1 MVMLMSF
8 VHFDIVMKL
17 MAFIGKHNNYQWSK
31 VYKKEVK
38 INEIFVSNIAGYGSF
53 FCHFNSRKIKF

>member
-1 MVMLMSF
+1 MLMSF

-38 INEIFVSNIAGYGSF
+38 INEIFVSNID
-53 FCHFNSRKIKF
+53 RKSVV